1 MYDFLSARPKSCRPE
16 ILCIKSRYFL
26 NLTNF
31 TLALRTS
38 NPQICFNTDDIL
50 LPDFE
55 YGVLHN
61 QHFIVSIYGAILERS
76 RAKMMN
82 IEK

>member
-1 MYDFLSARPKSCRPE
+1 MFAFKP
-16 ILCIKSRYFL
+16 
-26 NLTNF
+26 NL

-38 NPQICFNTDDIL
+38 NPEITRPTSYW
-50 LPDFE
+50 PDFE

-61 QHFIVSIYGAILERS
+61 QNFIVSIYGAILERS

-82 IEK
+82 IEINLGFKFQV